1 MALGANLT
9 NSSAMNGAVFV
20 KELQAGGEV
29 HLPLHDGFMPSA
41 VPEPSSSAMMIL
53 PAAIGF
59 FCWLRRRK

>member
-29 HLPLHDGFMPSA
+29 HLSLYDGFMPSA
-41 VPEPSSSAMMIL
+41 VPEPSSAMMIL